1 MGCCGVSRPINPET
15 YLRLAFERIL
25 LLQEPNRW
33 MREGFE
39 GAVISRALVAAGTLP
54 EETARDVLEQYE
66 LAMALR
72 QPQSAHMRMHRR
84 AMAQRARR
92 RVQLSLQRVA
102 VCDHDFEHGSDRW
115 TLERALFTNDAT
127 ELDLSGT
134 VPPSARNRSRLSL
147 MRSASQSM
155 PQNPNPQT
163 IALRD
168 DQGTT
173 TTAHVG
179 SSSWGGGSWQAKY
192 TSAAPLSPEA
202 QWIEI
207 DGSRVELGMRT
218 RASEVR
224 IEDIEPMDPLR
235 AVLYREILSPDR
247 QQGGGDSVAIA
258 AKALVMTGALGEDDT
273 MLAEL
278 RAIAD
283 ALTNAAPAAGLSE
296 PWVSLLSRYT
306 KDDGRSETLTVGA
319 VIDDL
324 EGFCIRVDT
333 IVTQSG
339 SFSICLAM
347 SPGDSLIRHI
357 PGGDAE
363 PTPITWWA
371 RDDRG
376 NAYVAF
382 SDRGS
387 GGPDVVEGQVT
398 SLAPLD
404 PEATELTLLPTGSHS
419 RAVLTVPLAALGWK
433 A

>member
-1 MGCCGVSRPINPET
+1 
-15 YLRLAFERIL
+15 
-25 LLQEPNRW
+25 
-33 MREGFE
+33 
-39 GAVISRALVAAGTLP
+39 
-54 EETARDVLEQYE
+54 
-66 LAMALR
+66 
-72 QPQSAHMRMHRR
+72 
-84 AMAQRARR
+84 
-92 RVQLSLQRVA
+92 
-102 VCDHDFEHGSDRW
+102 
-115 TLERALFTNDAT
+115 
-127 ELDLSGT
+127 
-134 VPPSARNRSRLSL
+134 
-147 MRSASQSM
+147 MRSAPQSM

-163 IALRD
+163 IALAD
-168 DQGTT
+168 DHGTT

-192 TSAAPLSPEA
+192 TSAPLSPET

-207 DGSRVELGMRT
+207 DGSRVELGIRT
-218 RASEVR
+218 CAPEVH

-258 AKALVMTGALGEDDT
+258 AKALVATGALGEDDI

-283 ALTNAAPAAGLSE
+283 ALTNAAPAAGLPE

-306 KDDGRSETLTVGA
+306 KDDGRSGILTVGA

-339 SFSICLAM
+339 SFSISLAM

-357 PGGDAE
+357 PGGDAG

-419 RAVLTVPLAALGWK
+419 LSGAHGPACGVGPVRMTQ
-433 A
+433 

>member
-1 MGCCGVSRPINPET
+1 MPRRIDPET

-54 EETARDVLEQYE
+54 EETAREVLEEYE
-66 LAMALR
+66 FAMALR
-72 QPQSAHMRMHRR
+72 QPQGAHMRMHHR
-84 AMAQRARR
+84 AMAQRPLR
-92 RVQLSLQRVA
+92 RVQLSVQRVA

-115 TLERALFTNDAT
+115 TLERALFTDDAT
-127 ELDLSGT
+127 QLDLSGT
-134 VPPSARNRSRLSL
+134 TMAPSARNRSRLSL
-147 MRSASQSM
+147 MRSAPRGM

-163 IALRD
+163 IALAD
-168 DQGTT
+168 EQGTT
-173 TTAHVG
+173 TTAHVV

-192 TSAAPLSPEA
+192 TSAAPLSPET

-207 DGSRVELGMRT
+207 DGSRVELGIGT
-218 RASEVR
+218 RAPEVH

-247 QQGGGDSVAIA
+247 QQGGGDSVAVA
-258 AKALVMTGALGEDDT
+258 SKALVATGALGKDDT

-278 RAIAD
+278 RSIAD
-283 ALTNAAPAAGLSE
+283 ALTSAAPSPGLPE

-306 KDDGRSETLTVGA
+306 QGDGRIGTLTVGA

-324 EGFCIRVDT
+324 EGFCIRIDA
-333 IVTQSG
+333 IVTQPG
-339 SFSICLAM
+339 SFSISLAM
-347 SPGDSLIRHI
+347 SPGDSLVRHI
-357 PGGDAE
+357 PGGDAG

-371 RDDRG
+371 KDDRG
-376 NAYVAF
+376 NSYVAF

-404 PEATELTLLPTGSHS
+404 PKATELTLLPTGTHS
-419 RAVLTVPLAALGWK
+419 RAVLTVPLVASGERT
-433 A
+433 